1 MGSRIVLGNLSIDR
15 DSYRVDVGSR
25 PVRLS
30 YLEFEALSYLAE
42 NAGRV
47 VPPQQLL
54 AAVWGDCGEGSRRK
68 LRVLISRLRKKV
80 RESQP
85 WQVQTVTKRGYGL
98 LPSASESQGLERGA

>member
-1 MGSRIVLGNLSIDR
+1 MGSRIVLGNLSVDR
-15 DSYRVDVGSR
+15 DSYQVNVGGR

-30 YLEFEALSYLAE
+30 YLEFEVLSCLAE

-54 AAVWGDCGEGSRRK
+54 AAVWGECGEGNRRK
-68 LRVLISRLRKKV
+68 LRVLISRLRKKL
-80 RESQP
+80 RGSL

-98 LPSASESQGLERGA
+98 LRPEAELRGAGRRG